1 MTYEPFSSSDID
13 CISQCLG
20 EAVKGIDITNFFHD
34 KNYQDNSFEST
45 KWKRLRVY
53 LSDTQR
59 TTGYC
64 VQVLQTIKE
73 IISKTR
79 FIGDEENFEKRRED
93 INKILIFHG
102 ITYCEDGEFR
112 ECQPAKTIS
121 EAERRAS
128 VIRKKFN
135 GRNIHPEV
143 LRFCRAELMQ
153 DNYFHAV
160 FEATKGVAQRL
171 RDMSGK
177 QSDGAKLVD
186 ETLLPKQNPL
196 LAINSL
202 QTDSERSEQNGFASL
217 IKGCFEAVRN
227 PLAHEPKIMWNG
239 EDDVADLFSLLSLIQ
254 RKLDGCVRTDICMT
268 NTKNS

>member
-1 MTYEPFSSSDID
+1 
-13 CISQCLG
+13 
-20 EAVKGIDITNFFHD
+20 
-34 KNYQDNSFEST
+34 
-45 KWKRLRVY
+45 
-53 LSDTQR
+53 
-59 TTGYC
+59 
-64 VQVLQTIKE
+64 
-73 IISKTR
+73 
-79 FIGDEENFEKRRED
+79 
-93 INKILIFHG
+93 
-102 ITYCEDGEFR
+102 
-112 ECQPAKTIS
+112 
-121 EAERRAS
+121 
-128 VIRKKFN
+128 
-135 GRNIHPEV
+135 
-143 LRFCRAELMQ
+143 MQ

-171 RDMSGK
+171 RDMSGN